1 MHLKLE
7 GTSFNCD
14 SSALIDF
21 GAKKSSK
28 VGFLKKV
35 KGFVTANVKVPEE
48 IYFLKFDVKS
58 TMTGVDGSKDEK
70 LINLESLLSSRLNDL
85 RVGLQVRLIFKF
97 ACFTEKNN
105 LILQY

>member
-58 TMTGVDGSKDEK
+58 TMTGVDEK

-85 RVGLQVRLIFKF
+85 RVGLQVRLITKL
-97 ACFTEKNN
+97 ACCTV
-105 LILQY
+105 

>member
-7 GTSFNCD
+7 GTSFNSD

-58 TMTGVDGSKDEK
+58 TMTGVDEK

-85 RVGLQVRLIFKF
+85 RVGLQVRLITKL
-97 ACFTEKNN
+97 ACCTV
-105 LILQY
+105 

>member
-58 TMTGVDGSKDEK
+58 TMTGVDEK

-85 RVGLQVRLIFKF
+85 RVGLQVRLITKL
-97 ACFTEKNN
+97 ACFTV
-105 LILQY
+105 